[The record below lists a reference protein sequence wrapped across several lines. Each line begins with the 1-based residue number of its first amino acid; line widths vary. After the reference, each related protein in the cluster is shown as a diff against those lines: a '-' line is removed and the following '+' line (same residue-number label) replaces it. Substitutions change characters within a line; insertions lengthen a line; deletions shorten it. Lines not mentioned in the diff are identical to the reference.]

1 VPHDAALVV
10 DVVVAAGAAD
20 VVADGALSLVDAVDP
35 TDASVVVVASPV
47 DEPPSEAAGAGAL
60 EPPLKSVTY
69 QPEPLS

>member
-1 VPHDAALVV
+1 MPHDAALVV

-47 DEPPSEAAGAGAL
+47 DEPPSEVAGAGAL